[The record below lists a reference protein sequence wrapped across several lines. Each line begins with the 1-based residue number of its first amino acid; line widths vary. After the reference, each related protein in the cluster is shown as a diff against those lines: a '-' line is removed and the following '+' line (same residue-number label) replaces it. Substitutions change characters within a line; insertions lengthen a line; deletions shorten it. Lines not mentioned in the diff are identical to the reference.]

1 MAKPS
6 RFPVRLLLF
15 SIVLLAA
22 LPPLLFSVLL
32 LLQYADT
39 ERDRAEESL
48 ETAAKGV
55 ARSIDTEFVTTLAT
69 LRVLKHSAL
78 LVSGDVRAFQER
90 ISRTTG
96 ETGQAFALF
105 DATGNRLAATLKDP
119 RVGLGQLD
127 REFLARST
135 TADDAYVSSVL
146 TDPGSGETFAFV
158 GLPVRRGGEVRWIL
172 GAFLYS
178 EDFADVI
185 GNPGVPSDWIVS
197 IVDPSGIHIRRS
209 HLNEKF
215 SGRPLVSD
223 LVRHM
228 QSGENGLLVTTS
240 LEGIP
245 LISYVAF
252 APRSGWAA
260 AVGLPKVSLE
270 APLRDSLQ
278 YLSVIG
284 LIMTAVAV
292 LLAFVFAR
300 ILDRGFLTLRAA
312 ARSLDGGEVIEPRE
326 SAVREV
332 HDVVAAMSQVS
343 HNLRQRSLALSELN
357 DSLETQVQER
367 TSELVAEMGRREESE
382 AQLRQLQRIE
392 AIGKLTGGIAHDF
405 NNMLAVVISGLS
417 LTRRR
422 LARGDTDVERYID
435 SAMQGAESAANLTRR
450 LLAFSRQQ
458 ALNPQPVD
466 CNRLIEDMAEIFNHT
481 IPENISV
488 ETRLDRALHPTLID
502 LAGLESAILN
512 LVVNA
517 RDAMPDGGTIV
528 IATSNRTLGDGD
540 LEHHGITAAGDYVT
554 ISVSDTGTGIPA
566 DMLDKVFEPFFT
578 TKEMGHGTGLGLSQV
593 HGFIRQ
599 SGGEVRMESV
609 EGEGTRV
616 VLFLPR
622 LAQEAV
628 HDAPARTG
636 TGSLPPAG
644 NGETLLVV
652 EDEEAVRQ
660 GTVAMLAELGYTVLE
675 AEDGES
681 ALNLLAR
688 NDAIALMI
696 TDVVMPGMNGLQLA
710 EEASRR
716 HPGLRVLYA
725 TGYTRELVVQRGMPD
740 AGRQLISKPY
750 TIEALAAKVSEA
762 LGS

>member
-15 SIVLLAA
+15 TIVLLAA

-32 LLQYADT
+32 LVQYADT
-39 ERDRAEESL
+39 ERGRAEESL

-55 ARSIDTEFVTTLAT
+55 ARSIDTEFVTALAT
-69 LRVLKHSAL
+69 LRALKHSVL
-78 LVSGDVRAFQER
+78 LVNDDVAAFEER

-105 DATGNRLAATLKDP
+105 DAGGARVAATVAEP
-119 RVGLGQLD
+119 RSGIQTMD
-127 REFLARST
+127 QAFLSRSAT
-135 TADDAYVSSVL
+135 DDGTYVSSVM
-146 TDPGSGETFAFV
+146 TDPGSGEAFAFV
-158 GLPVRRGGEVRWIL
+158 GLPIRRGGQVRWIL

-197 IVDPSGIHIRRS
+197 IVDPSGTHIRRS
-209 HLNEKF
+209 HLNDKF
-215 SGRPLVSD
+215 SGRPLVAD

-260 AVGLPKVSLE
+260 AVGLPKANLE
-270 APLRDSLQ
+270 APLRSSLQ

-292 LLAFVFAR
+292 LLAFMFAR
-300 ILDRGFLTLRAA
+300 ILDRGFLTLRTA
-312 ARSLDGGEVIEPRE
+312 ARSLDSGEVIEPRE

-343 HNLRQRSLALSELN
+343 HNLRQRSQALSDLN
-357 DSLETQVQER
+357 ESLESQVQER
-367 TSELVAEMGRREESE
+367 TSELVAEMSRRENSE

-466 CNRLIEDMAEIFNHT
+466 CNRLIEEMAEIFNHT
-481 IPENISV
+481 IPENIAI
-488 ETRLDRALHPTLID
+488 ETRLDRSLHPILID

-517 RDAMPDGGTIV
+517 RDAMPEGGTIV
-528 IATSNRTLGDGD
+528 IETSNLSVGAGDVD
-540 LEHHGITAAGDYVT
+540 RHGVSSAGDYVT
-554 ISVSDTGTGIPA
+554 IGVADTGTGIPA
-566 DMLDKVFEPFFT
+566 DILDKVFEPFFT

-599 SGGEVRMESV
+599 SGGQVGMESV

-616 VLFLPR
+616 VLYLPR
-622 LAQEAV
+622 LADEVIPDPVSHPGGGPAV
-628 HDAPARTG
+628 T
-636 TGSLPPAG
+636 AG

-660 GTVAMLAELGYTVLE
+660 GTVAMLTELGYRVLE
-675 AEDGES
+675 AEGGEA
-681 ALNLLAR
+681 ALELLAE
-688 NDAIALMI
+688 NPGIALMI

-725 TGYTRELVVQRGMPD
+725 TGYTRELVIQRGMPD
-740 AGRQLISKPY
+740 AGRHLISKPY